1 MEKTK
6 TLKELINN
14 LSPYFLSL
22 AIDQENDFTPYIS
35 ILLPVKWKIFK
46 NVDYIMESFA
56 YSDAAHRYHF
66 YLRNT
71 KEGDFDEMV
80 EFLLSIIEWNHEYEE
95 KMKVL
100 EVEKAKFLEEQEA
113 KLREM
118 EESILPKPL
127 SLEAT
132 PENSTV
138 LTNPSTEP
146 KTVDEYSYADEI
158 EEDLEPAIQDFAP
171 RTPISEKYGSKVIV
185 VEEDNGEDSDGFLK
199 EAENFPSLVDVPI
212 RDGDILDEYD
222 PEEDARINE
231 MVNKISKGNIMSE
244 GTR

>member
-6 TLKELINN
+6 TLRELIDN

-22 AIDQENDFTPYIS
+22 AIDQENSFTPYIS
-35 ILLPVKWKIFK
+35 ILLPVKWKVFK
-46 NVDYIMESFA
+46 NVDYIMESFV

-71 KEGDFDEMV
+71 EEGDFDEMV
-80 EFLLSIIEWNHEYEE
+80 EFLQSIIDWNHDYEE

-113 KLREM
+113 KLKEM

-138 LTNPSTEP
+138 LTNASSKP
-146 KTVDEYSYADEI
+146 KAVEEYGYADEI
-158 EEDLEPAIQDFAP
+158 EDDLESVIQEFAP
-171 RTPISEKYGSKVIV
+171 RASIAERYGSKVIV
-185 VEEDNGEDSDGFLK
+185 VEEDNANEDNGFLK
-199 EAENFPSLVDVPI
+199 EAENFPLLVDVPI
-212 RDGDILDEYD
+212 KDGDILDEYD
-222 PEEDARINE
+222 PEEDARIDE
-231 MVNKISKGNIMSE
+231 MVNKISKGHIMSE